1 MTHNNSGFA
10 SKIGVIAATVGSAV
24 GLGNIWRFPS
34 VVQSS
39 GGSAFLLVYLGYVL
53 LLGIP
58 VMLAEFSLGRA
69 GRSDAVGSFMNLT
82 PGKKWWIIGSMGL
95 LASYLI
101 LPYYMVVAGWS
112 VEYLYQSITGG
123 LFNGIDVS
131 AGTTAN
137 SAVFT
142 QQMNGLISSPTKPV
156 IWTYV
161 MILIN
166 LYILI
171 KGVQK
176 GIEKLS
182 NVLMPVLFLLLIVF
196 CCISLSLPG
205 AIDGVI
211 FFLKPDFSK
220 ITSSVIISALGQAF
234 FSLSLG
240 MGILVTYASY
250 FPKSTMMTRTA
261 VTVSV
266 CDFLVAVLMGLIIFP
281 AVASFGLSDNPD
293 GLSGT
298 TLVFVTLPGIFT
310 QMSGSQLWA
319 ILFFLLLFIATVT
332 STVSIAEVSIAFL
345 RDRFKLRRTTA
356 CLVILL
362 PLFVTSA
369 ICSLSLGAV
378 PSLQIAGLS
387 VFNFLDSITTNLILP
402 ISAIGICFYVGWV
415 LHRDFISDELTNY
428 GSFNSWAAPCVQF
441 LVKYI
446 CPILIAAILVS
457 QLINL
462 MGV

>member
-39 GGSAFLLVYLGYVL
+39 GGSAFLLVYLGCVL

-69 GRSDAVGSFMNLT
+69 GHSDSVGSFMHLT
-82 PGKKWWIIGSMGL
+82 PGKKWWIIGAMGL

-112 VEYLYQSITGG
+112 LEYLIQSVTGG
-123 LFNGIDVS
+123 LFDGINAAAGS
-131 AGTTAN
+131 AAN

-142 QQMNGLISSPTKPV
+142 QQMNDLISSPTKPV

-182 NVLMPVLFLLLIVF
+182 NVLMPVLFVLLLIF

-205 AIDGVI
+205 SMEGVK
-211 FFLKPDFSK
+211 FFLQPDFSK
-220 ITSSVIISALGQAF
+220 ITSSVVISALGQAF

-250 FPKSTMMTRTA
+250 FPKKTMMTRTA
-261 VTVSV
+261 VTVSA

-281 AVASFGLSDNPD
+281 AVASFGLADNPN
-293 GLSGT
+293 GLAGT

-310 QMSGSQLWA
+310 QMSGSQIWA
-319 ILFFLLLFIATVT
+319 IMFFLLLFIATVT

-345 RDRFKLRRTTA
+345 RDRFKMRRTRA
-356 CLVILL
+356 CLIILL
-362 PLFVTSA
+362 PLFLTSA

-378 PSLQIAGLS
+378 PSLKIAGLA
-387 VFNFLDSITTNLILP
+387 VFDFLDSITTNLILP
-402 ISAIGICFYVGWV
+402 VSAIGICFYVGWV
-415 LHRDFISDELTNY
+415 LHRDFIRDELTNY
-428 GSFNSWAAPCVQF
+428 GSFNSWAAPFVQF

-446 CPILIAAILVS
+446 CPVLIAAILVS

-462 MGV
+462 IGA